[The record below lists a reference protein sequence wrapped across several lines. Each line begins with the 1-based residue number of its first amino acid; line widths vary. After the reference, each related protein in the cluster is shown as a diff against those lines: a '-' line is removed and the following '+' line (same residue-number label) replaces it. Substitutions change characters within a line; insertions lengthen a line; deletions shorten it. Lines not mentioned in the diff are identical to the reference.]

1 MGDLADWANNN
12 KDKIYPVKYATDLY
26 FRFVSLH
33 PFGNGNGRTARLL
46 MNLAL
51 IEAGYPVV
59 NVFPDEKSRN
69 KYIDVLA
76 NRRLENAPEIFENL
90 IGEYTEKALKNRIK
104 ILELNE
110 HNIEQARKEI
120 NL

>member
-1 MGDLADWANNN
+1 M
-12 KDKIYPVKYATDLY
+12 P
-26 FRFVSLH
+26 
-33 PFGNGNGRTARLL
+33 
-46 MNLAL
+46 
-51 IEAGYPVV
+51 
-59 NVFPDEKSRN
+59 
-69 KYIDVLA
+69 
-76 NRRLENAPEIFENL
+76 PEIFENL